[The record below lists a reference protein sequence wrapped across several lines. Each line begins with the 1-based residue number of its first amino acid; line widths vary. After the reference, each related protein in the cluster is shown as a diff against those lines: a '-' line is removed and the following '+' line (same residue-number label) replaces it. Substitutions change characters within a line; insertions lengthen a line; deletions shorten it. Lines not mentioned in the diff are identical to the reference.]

1 MPETNATRRSFLRMA
16 GAISVLGGAAPLAL
30 QLAAMGTAAAQ
41 NAFDYRALV
50 CIFLYGGNDSHNT
63 LLAADP
69 DSWSRYWAAR
79 NIGADPIALMP
90 FGTAPVPVGGVSPVT
105 GRTVSRLTPEFYGGV
120 LPAASTILNPVPP
133 GTNASFRL
141 FALHPA
147 LAPIRPIWETGR
159 LAALANVGPL
169 IVPTTKAEYRA
180 RSVPLPAN
188 LMSHNDQ
195 QSTWQAGAVEGAR
208 RGWGGLMA
216 DTMLSANGA
225 NAVFTGISLSGNAV
239 FLAGRTAVQYQIT
252 TNAQP
257 AIQITALAGGGL
269 NGSSVAAAR
278 LSEIVRDNGATSI
291 FAQDYAA
298 IMRRSMDSAGVL
310 NAAFASPNALSVP
323 APSSFTNPVTG
334 LAEPNFLAQQLH
346 TVARALIVAPSL
358 NLHRQVFF
366 VALPGFDTH
375 NSQNR
380 NHPALLARLADA
392 LAYFDTTLAAIGM
405 RNLVTTFTASDFSRT
420 FTTNGSGTDHA
431 WGGHHFIMGG
441 AVRGSNVFGQY
452 PTLGV
457 DQGSFVNPD
466 NERNI
471 TIPTTSVDQYAATL
485 GRWFG
490 VSDSNLDVIF
500 PNLSN
505 FTSRDLGFM
514 A

>member
-1 MPETNATRRSFLRMA
+1 MPETNATRRSLLRMA
-16 GAISVLGGAAPLAL
+16 GALSMLGGAAPLAL
-30 QLAAMGTAAAQ
+30 QLAAMGNAAAQ
-41 NAFDYRALV
+41 NALDYRALV

-63 LLAADP
+63 LLAIDP

-79 NIGADPIALMP
+79 NTGADPIALMP
-90 FGTAPVPVGGVSPVT
+90 AGTAPVPVGGVSPVT
-105 GRTVSRLTPEFYGGV
+105 GRTASRLTPEFYGGV
-120 LPAASTILNPVPP
+120 LPVASTIPNPVPP
-133 GTNASFRL
+133 GTSSAFRL
-141 FALHPA
+141 FGLHPA

-169 IVPTTKAEYRA
+169 IVPTTKTQYRA

-225 NAVFTGISLSGNAV
+225 NAVFTAISLSGNAV
-239 FLAGRTAVQYQIT
+239 FLAGRNAVQYQIT
-252 TNAQP
+252 TNTQP
-257 AIQITALAGGGL
+257 AIQVTALAGGGL
-269 NGSSVAAAR
+269 NGSTVAAAR
-278 LSEIVRDNGATSI
+278 LSEIVRDGGATSV

-310 NAAFASPNALSVP
+310 NTAFTRPNALSVP
-323 APSSFTNPVTG
+323 APPSFTNPVTG
-334 LAEPNFLAQQLH
+334 LVEPNFLAQQLY

-358 NLHRQVFF
+358 TLRRQIFF

-380 NHPALLARLADA
+380 YHPALLARLAHA

-405 RNLVTTFTASDFSRT
+405 RNLVTTFTMSDFSRT

-431 WGGHHFIMGG
+431 WGGHHFIMGD
-441 AVRGSNVFGQY
+441 AVRGGNVFGQY

-457 DQGSFVNPD
+457 DQGSFLNPD

-490 VSDSNLDVIF
+490 LSDSELDSIF
-500 PNLSN
+500 PNLRN
-505 FTSRDLGFM
+505 FAPRDLGFM
-514 A
+514 T